1 MVYIYD
7 ILLNFNKKL
16 IEFFEWEDNDNIK
29 YIKKIGLFKVSSS
42 FISDIV
48 HNEVLLSSSFV
59 SSIPKYEMNGI
70 RDTFSAC
77 LFTDGFIVIGVLIKN
92 FKIVSFSRLL
102 LDEEQEALDISSG
115 LDIYYINYEVLGSR
129 DISFD
134 FLTRNERDIKNKL
147 TLEIESLYKEKNY
160 DKLFYLYYEYFSR
173 ESLDVDYTYK
183 CLIKSLNNF
192 NNKHMYLFDILMM
205 SKVRLE
211 ED

>member
-48 HNEVLLSSSFV
+48 HNEVILSSSFV

-102 LDEEQEALDISSG
+102 LDEEQEALDISNS

-183 CLIKSLNNF
+183 CLIKSLNSF
-192 NNKHMYLFDILMM
+192 NNKHMHLFDILMM